1 MSNGEENQPL
11 IDGDISVEDAL
22 ANVAGSPFV
31 GDYEGYEI
39 IYVTGEGY
47 KLAVDLGETV
57 YVIDLPDN
65 YVLSDISNT
74 PNRGEDAKHTDAE
87 EVEARENAGLRPD
100 LSLDNFNSGFGEGT
114 IVSVPI
120 EIVDMPEGS
129 DAAGIAR
136 NFVESINRSRNR
148 ITSTLLNDDRYVS
161 LLTAE
166 LIANGGDMAAALTN
180 VVTLDAYGDI
190 LEDLG
195 YTQAMIDGERLE
207 FTDTL
212 QWEKNYQNYY
222 DLFKRT
228 ALTSYGQEL
237 PETVVDYLATQTNR
251 GWFTAEEAITQI
263 NGIYDSYANITLDT
277 GVLNALE
284 GITIE
289 STKTGESDVQ
299 DILDKWLPEHLHTYF
314 DIAEEAGLIRNNSLA
329 RGDLIKRAQK
339 LRFKFYDMYDEDIA
353 WSSIVGAKTQS
364 AKNILGVDLSSDDAV
379 LDTIIKMND
388 KGEEEEY
395 LRKTG
400 IERGYKKTKQDLT
413 LSMIGAFG
421 DNIVRG
427 QSFRG

>member
-1 MSNGEENQPL
+1 MSNGENQPL
-11 IDGDISVEDAL
+11 IDGKTSVEDAL
-22 ANVAGSPFV
+22 KLAPDFTFQ

-47 KLAVDLGETV
+47 KLAVDLGEMV
-57 YVIDLPDN
+57 YIIDLPDD

-87 EVEARENAGLRPD
+87 EAEARENNGIRPD

-114 IVSVPI
+114 VVSVPI

-148 ITSTLLNDDRYVS
+148 ITSTLLNDDRYVG

-166 LIANGGDMAAALTN
+166 LIANGGDMATALTN

-190 LEDLG
+190 LRDLG
-195 YTQAMIDGERLE
+195 YTQSMIDAERLE
-207 FTDTL
+207 FTDSL

-228 ALTSYGQEL
+228 ALTSYGQEI
-237 PETVVDYLATQTNR
+237 PETVLNYLATQTNR
-251 GWFTAEEAITQI
+251 GWFSPEEAITQI

-277 GVLNALE
+277 GVINALE

-289 STKTGESDVQ
+289 STKTGEEDVQ
-299 DILDKWLPEHLHTYF
+299 DLLDKWLPEHLHSYF
-314 DIAEEAGLIRNNSLA
+314 DKAEEAGKIRNNSLA
-329 RGDLIKRAQK
+329 RGDLINRLQK
-339 LRFKFYDMYDEDIA
+339 HRFKFYDMYDEDIA
-353 WSSIVGAKTQS
+353 WSTIVGAKTQS

-388 KGEEEEY
+388 KGQEEEY

-400 IERGYKKTKQDLT
+400 VERGYKKTKQDLT
-413 LSMIGAFG
+413 LSMMSAFG
-421 DNIVRG
+421 SNIVRG

>member
-1 MSNGEENQPL
+1 MSNGENQPL
-11 IDGDISVEDAL
+11 IDGKTSVEDAL
-22 ANVAGSPFV
+22 KLAPDFTFQ

-47 KLAVDLGETV
+47 KLAVDLGEMV
-57 YVIDLPDN
+57 YIIDLPDD

-87 EVEARENAGLRPD
+87 EAEARENNGIRPD

-114 IVSVPI
+114 VVSVPI

-148 ITSTLLNDDRYVS
+148 ITSTLLNDDRYVG

-166 LIANGGDMAAALTN
+166 LIANGGDMATALTN

-190 LEDLG
+190 LRDLG
-195 YTQAMIDGERLE
+195 YTQSMIDSERLE
-207 FTDTL
+207 FTDSL
-212 QWEKNYQNYY
+212 QFDKTYQNYY

-228 ALTSYGQEL
+228 ALTSYGQEI
-237 PETVVDYLATQTNR
+237 PETVLNYLATQTNR
-251 GWFTAEEAITQI
+251 GWFSPEEAITQI

-277 GVLNALE
+277 GVINALE

-289 STKTGESDVQ
+289 STKTGEEDVQ
-299 DILDKWLPEHLHTYF
+299 DLLDKWLPEHLHSYF
-314 DIAEEAGLIRNNSLA
+314 DKAEEAGKIRNNSLA
-329 RGDLIKRAQK
+329 RGDLINRLQK
-339 LRFKFYDMYDEDIA
+339 HRFKFYDMYDEDIA
-353 WSSIVGAKTQS
+353 WSTIVGAKTQS

-388 KGEEEEY
+388 KGQEEEY

-400 IERGYKKTKQDLT
+400 VERGYKKTKQDLT
-413 LSMIGAFG
+413 LSMMSAFG
-421 DNIVRG
+421 SNIVRG

>member
-1 MSNGEENQPL
+1 MSNGENQPL
-11 IDGDISVEDAL
+11 IDGKTSVEDAL
-22 ANVAGSPFV
+22 KLAPDFTFQ

-47 KLAVDLGETV
+47 KLAVDLGEMV
-57 YVIDLPDN
+57 YIIDLPDD

-114 IVSVPI
+114 VVSVPI

-148 ITSTLLNDDRYVS
+148 ITSTLLNDDRYVG

-166 LIANGGDMAAALTN
+166 LIANGGDMATALTN

-190 LEDLG
+190 LRDLG
-195 YTQAMIDGERLE
+195 YTQSMIDSERLE
-207 FTDTL
+207 FTDSL
-212 QWEKNYQNYY
+212 QFDKNYQNYY

-228 ALTSYGQEL
+228 ALTSYGQEI
-237 PETVVDYLATQTNR
+237 PETVLNYLATQTNR
-251 GWFTAEEAITQI
+251 GWFSPEEAITQI

-277 GVLNALE
+277 GVINALE

-289 STKTGESDVQ
+289 STKTGEEDVQ
-299 DILDKWLPEHLHTYF
+299 DLLDKWLPEHLHSYF
-314 DIAEEAGLIRNNSLA
+314 DKAEEAGKIRNNSLA
-329 RGDLIKRAQK
+329 RGDLINRLQK
-339 LRFKFYDMYDEDIA
+339 HRFKFYDMYDEDIA
-353 WSSIVGAKTQS
+353 WSTIVGAKTQS

-388 KGEEEEY
+388 KGQEEEY

-400 IERGYKKTKQDLT
+400 VERGYKKTKQDLT
-413 LSMIGAFG
+413 LSMMSAFG
-421 DNIVRG
+421 SNIVRG

>member
-1 MSNGEENQPL
+1 MSNGENQPL
-11 IDGDISVEDAL
+11 IDGKTSVEDAL
-22 ANVAGSPFV
+22 KLAPDFTFQ

-47 KLAVDLGETV
+47 KLAVDLGEMV
-57 YVIDLPDN
+57 YIIDLPDD

-87 EVEARENAGLRPD
+87 EAEARENNGIRPD

-114 IVSVPI
+114 VVSVPI

-148 ITSTLLNDDRYVS
+148 ITSTLLNDDRYVG

-166 LIANGGDMAAALTN
+166 LIANGGDMATALTN

-190 LEDLG
+190 LRDLG
-195 YTQAMIDGERLE
+195 YTQSMIDSERLE
-207 FTDTL
+207 FTDSL
-212 QWEKNYQNYY
+212 QFDKNYQNYY

-228 ALTSYGQEL
+228 ALTSYGQEI
-237 PETVVDYLATQTNR
+237 PETVLNYLATQTNR
-251 GWFTAEEAITQI
+251 GWFSPEEAITQI

-277 GVLNALE
+277 GVINALE

-289 STKTGESDVQ
+289 STKTGEEDVQ
-299 DILDKWLPEHLHTYF
+299 DLLDKWLPEHLHSYF
-314 DIAEEAGLIRNNSLA
+314 DKAEEAGKIRNNSLA
-329 RGDLIKRAQK
+329 RGDLINRLQK
-339 LRFKFYDMYDEDIA
+339 HRFKFYDMYDEDIA
-353 WSSIVGAKTQS
+353 WSTIVGAKTQS

-388 KGEEEEY
+388 KGQEEEY

-400 IERGYKKTKQDLT
+400 VERGYKKTKQDLT
-413 LSMIGAFG
+413 LSMMSAFG
-421 DNIVRG
+421 SNIVRG

>member
-1 MSNGEENQPL
+1 MSNGENQPL
-11 IDGDISVEDAL
+11 IDGKTSVEDAL
-22 ANVAGSPFV
+22 KLAPDFTFQ

-47 KLAVDLGETV
+47 KLAVDLGEMV
-57 YVIDLPDN
+57 YIIDLPDD

-87 EVEARENAGLRPD
+87 EAEARENNGIRPD

-114 IVSVPI
+114 VVSVPI

-148 ITSTLLNDDRYVS
+148 ITSTLLNDDRYVG

-166 LIANGGDMAAALTN
+166 LIANGGDMATALTN

-190 LEDLG
+190 LRDLG
-195 YTQAMIDGERLE
+195 YTQSMIDSERLE
-207 FTDTL
+207 FTDSL
-212 QWEKNYQNYY
+212 QFDKNYQNYY

-228 ALTSYGQEL
+228 ALTSYGQEI
-237 PETVVDYLATQTNR
+237 PETVLNYLATQTNR
-251 GWFTAEEAITQI
+251 GWFSPEEAITQI

-277 GVLNALE
+277 GVINALE

-289 STKTGESDVQ
+289 STKTGEEDVQ
-299 DILDKWLPEHLHTYF
+299 DLLDKWLPEHLHSYF
-314 DIAEEAGLIRNNSLA
+314 DKAEEAGKIRNNSLA
-329 RGDLIKRAQK
+329 RGDLINRLQK
-339 LRFKFYDMYDEDIA
+339 HRFKFYDMYDEDIA
-353 WSSIVGAKTQS
+353 WSTIVGAKTQS

-388 KGEEEEY
+388 KGQEEEY

-400 IERGYKKTKQDLT
+400 VERGYKKTKQDLT
-413 LSMIGAFG
+413 LSMMSAFG
-421 DNIVRG
+421 SNIVR
-427 QSFRG
+427 

>member
-1 MSNGEENQPL
+1 MSNGENQPL
-11 IDGDISVEDAL
+11 IDGRTSVEDAL
-22 ANVAGSPFV
+22 ANVAGRPFE
-31 GDYEGYEI
+31 GDYKGYEI

-57 YVIDLPDN
+57 YVIDLPDD

-87 EVEARENAGLRPD
+87 EAEARENNGIRPD

-114 IVSVPI
+114 VVSVPI

-148 ITSTLLNDDRYVS
+148 ITSTLLNDDRYVG

-166 LIANGGDMAAALTN
+166 LIANGGDMATALTN
-180 VVTLDAYGDI
+180 VVALDAYGDI
-190 LEDLG
+190 LRDLG
-195 YTQAMIDGERLE
+195 YTQSMIDSERLE
-207 FTDTL
+207 FTDSL

-228 ALTSYGQEL
+228 ALTSYGQEI
-237 PETVVDYLATQTNR
+237 PETVLDYLATQTNR
-251 GWFTAEEAITQI
+251 GWFTSQEAIDQI

-284 GITIE
+284 GITVE
-289 STKTGESDVQ
+289 GTKTGEDDVQ

-329 RGDLIKRAQK
+329 RGDLINRAKK
-339 LRFKFYDMYDEDIA
+339 LKFKFYDMIDEDIP
-353 WSSIVGAKTQS
+353 WDLTVGAKTQS
-364 AKNILGVDLSSDDAV
+364 AKNILGVNLSSEDAV

-395 LRKTG
+395 LRKIG

-413 LSMIGAFG
+413 LSMISSFG
-421 DNIVRG
+421 SNIVRG

>member
-1 MSNGEENQPL
+1 MSNGENQPL
-11 IDGDISVEDAL
+11 IDGKTSVEDAL
-22 ANVAGSPFV
+22 KLAPDFTFQ

-47 KLAVDLGETV
+47 KLAVDLGEMV
-57 YVIDLPDN
+57 YIIDLPDD

-87 EVEARENAGLRPD
+87 EAEARENNGIRPD

-114 IVSVPI
+114 VVSVPI

-148 ITSTLLNDDRYVS
+148 ITSTLLNDDRYVG

-166 LIANGGDMAAALTN
+166 LIANGGDMATALTN

-190 LEDLG
+190 LRDLG
-195 YTQAMIDGERLE
+195 YTQSMIDSERLE
-207 FTDTL
+207 FTDSL
-212 QWEKNYQNYY
+212 QFDKNYQNYY

-228 ALTSYGQEL
+228 ALTSYGQEI
-237 PETVVDYLATQTNR
+237 PETVLDYLATQTNR
-251 GWFTAEEAITQI
+251 GWFSPEEAITQI

-277 GVLNALE
+277 GVINALE

-289 STKTGESDVQ
+289 STKTGEEDVQ
-299 DILDKWLPEHLHTYF
+299 DLLDKWLPEHLHSYF
-314 DIAEEAGLIRNNSLA
+314 DKAEEAGKIRNNSLA
-329 RGDLIKRAQK
+329 RGDLINRLQK
-339 LRFKFYDMYDEDIA
+339 HRFKFYDMYDEDIA
-353 WSSIVGAKTQS
+353 WSTIVGAKTQS

-388 KGEEEEY
+388 KGQEEEY

-400 IERGYKKTKQDLT
+400 VERGYKKTKQDLT
-413 LSMIGAFG
+413 LSMMSAFG
-421 DNIVRG
+421 SNIVRG

>member
-1 MSNGEENQPL
+1 MSNGENQPL
-11 IDGDISVEDAL
+11 IDGKTSVEDAL
-22 ANVAGSPFV
+22 KLAPDFTFQ

-47 KLAVDLGETV
+47 KLAVDLGEMV
-57 YVIDLPDN
+57 YIIDLPDD

-87 EVEARENAGLRPD
+87 EAEARENNGIRPD

-114 IVSVPI
+114 VVSVPI

-148 ITSTLLNDDRYVS
+148 ITSTLLNDDRYVG

-166 LIANGGDMAAALTN
+166 LIANGGDMATALTN

-190 LEDLG
+190 LRDLG
-195 YTQAMIDGERLE
+195 YTQSMIDSERLE
-207 FTDTL
+207 FTDSL
-212 QWEKNYQNYY
+212 QFDKNYQNYY

-228 ALTSYGQEL
+228 ALTSYGQEI
-237 PETVVDYLATQTNR
+237 PETVLNYLATQTNR
-251 GWFTAEEAITQI
+251 GWFSPEEAITQI

-277 GVLNALE
+277 GVINALE

-289 STKTGESDVQ
+289 STKTGEEDVQ
-299 DILDKWLPEHLHTYF
+299 DLLDKWLPEHLHSYF
-314 DIAEEAGLIRNNSLA
+314 DKAEEAGKIRNNSLA
-329 RGDLIKRAQK
+329 RGDLINRLQK
-339 LRFKFYDMYDEDIA
+339 HRFKFYDMYDEDIA
-353 WSSIVGAKTQS
+353 WSTIVGAKTQS

-388 KGEEEEY
+388 KGQEEEY

-400 IERGYKKTKQDLT
+400 VERGYKKTKQDLT